1 MIVKSILFISFP
13 QVLYGT
19 VHHSFHFTRHF
30 LKRYKKICSNNPS
43 CQLLH
48 RLPRR
53 LPRGAT
59 RLSRGAMVVVF
70 RGMAGTSWLSVQ
82 AAGRR
87 LDVNSVG
94 NGCKM
99 LINAVYTPLTPI
111 HLVSPIHIL
120 YTKPWSLQRGNW
132 LPHVTS
138 LYSTFHCSKSRPYPL
153 RLRVSSASTVWIFL
167 VAALAAPFPAGL
179 GFDLGMFTK
188 HLIVGWDC

>member
-1 MIVKSILFISFP
+1 M
-13 QVLYGT
+13 
-19 VHHSFHFTRHF
+19 
-30 LKRYKKICSNNPS
+30 
-43 CQLLH
+43 
-48 RLPRR
+48 
-53 LPRGAT
+53 
-59 RLSRGAMVVVF
+59 
-70 RGMAGTSWLSVQ
+70 
-82 AAGRR
+82 
-87 LDVNSVG
+87 G

-138 LYSTFHCSKSRPYPL
+138 LYSTFHCSKSRLYPL

-179 GFDLGMFTK
+179 GFDTGDVYEASHCRMGLLILLVRNHFVLCLNCFSHWNVCQLAGGFK
-188 HLIVGWDC
+188 HF

>member
-30 LKRYKKICSNNPS
+30 FKKHVQTTPAVNSSTDCRADCREERRDSAEVRWS
-43 CQLLH
+43 SSSEAWRA
-48 RLPRR
+48 RL
-53 LPRGAT
+53 
-59 RLSRGAMVVVF
+59 
-70 RGMAGTSWLSVQ
+70 TSWLSVQ

-94 NGCKM
+94 NGCIM

-132 LPHVTS
+132 LPLFTLPFTAPSHVFIRFVYAS
-138 LYSTFHCSKSRPYPL
+138 L
-153 RLRVSSASTVWIFL
+153 RLRRRGSFL
-167 VAALAAPFPAGL
+167 WLHHFLQDWGPI
-179 GFDLGMFTK
+179 LGMFTK

>member
-30 LKRYKKICSNNPS
+30 LKRYVQTTPAVNSSTDCRADCREERRDSAEVRWS
-43 CQLLH
+43 SSSEAWRA
-48 RLPRR
+48 RL
-53 LPRGAT
+53 
-59 RLSRGAMVVVF
+59 
-70 RGMAGTSWLSVQ
+70 TSWLSVQ

-132 LPHVTS
+132 LPLFTLPFTAPSHVFIRFVYTS
-138 LYSTFHCSKSRPYPL
+138 L
-153 RLRVSSASTVWIFL
+153 RLRRRGSFL
-167 VAALAAPFPAGL
+167 WLHWLHHFLQDWGSI
-179 GFDLGMFTK
+179 LGMSTK

>member
-30 LKRYKKICSNNPS
+30 FKKHVQTTPAVNSSTDCRADCREERRDSAEVRWS
-43 CQLLH
+43 SSSEAWRA
-48 RLPRR
+48 RL
-53 LPRGAT
+53 
-59 RLSRGAMVVVF
+59 
-70 RGMAGTSWLSVQ
+70 TSWLSVQ

-94 NGCKM
+94 NGRIM

-132 LPHVTS
+132 LPLFALPFTAPSHVFIRFVYAS
-138 LYSTFHCSKSRPYPL
+138 L
-153 RLRVSSASTVWIFL
+153 RLRRRGSFL
-167 VAALAAPFPAGL
+167 WLHWLHHFLQDWGSIWGCL
-179 GFDLGMFTK
+179 RSISL
-188 HLIVGWDC
+188 

>member
-30 LKRYKKICSNNPS
+30 LKRYVQTTPVVNSSTDCRADCREERRDSAEVRWS
-43 CQLLH
+43 SSSEAWRA
-48 RLPRR
+48 RL
-53 LPRGAT
+53 
-59 RLSRGAMVVVF
+59 
-70 RGMAGTSWLSVQ
+70 TSWLSVQ

-120 YTKPWSLQRGNW
+120 YTKPWSLQRGTGY
-132 LPHVTS
+132 LSLLYPSLLQVT
-138 LYSTFHCSKSRPYPL
+138 F
-153 RLRVSSASTVWIFL
+153 SSASSTRLF
-167 VAALAAPFPAGL
+167 
-179 GFDLGMFTK
+179 GFDGVDLSCGCTGCPISCRIGVRYWGC
-188 HLIVGWDC
+188 LRSISL

>member
-30 LKRYKKICSNNPS
+30 LKRYVQTTPAVNSSTDCRADCREERRDSAEVRWS
-43 CQLLH
+43 SSSEAWRA
-48 RLPRR
+48 RL
-53 LPRGAT
+53 
-59 RLSRGAMVVVF
+59 
-70 RGMAGTSWLSVQ
+70 TSWLSVQ

-87 LDVNSVG
+87 LDVNSVW

-153 RLRVSSASTVWIFL
+153 RLRVSSASKVWIFL

>member
-1 MIVKSILFISFP
+1 MLVKSILFISFP

-30 LKRYKKICSNNPS
+30 FKKHVQTTPAVNSSTDCRADCREERRDSAEVRWS
-43 CQLLH
+43 SSSEAWRA
-48 RLPRR
+48 RL
-53 LPRGAT
+53 
-59 RLSRGAMVVVF
+59 
-70 RGMAGTSWLSVQ
+70 TSWLSVQ

-138 LYSTFHCSKSRPYPL
+138 LYSTFHCSKSRLYPL